1 MLWVVLVL
9 MTAAAAAAVVVPLL
23 RPAGP
28 RSQRGAYDR
37 QVYRDQLN
45 EVEADVD
52 RGVVTA
58 EEAAGARREIERRLL
73 ATEPDDVRPV
83 RAAIRPHYVAAGAIA
98 VVVPALGLAV
108 YLTLGTP
115 AAPELVAVHRPPAA
129 PADSMATAGD
139 LDSRTA
145 ELAARLEGE
154 PNDLGGWLLLGRS
167 YSVLARYEEA
177 VAAFRRAA
185 ALAPG
190 NADVQATLGEGLVL
204 AADGIV
210 EDRAVSVFEV
220 VLTIDQRHPA
230 ARYFMAL
237 ARAQR
242 GAVEDAFER
251 WRALLDDT
259 PADATYRPE
268 IEARIREAAVD
279 LGRDVAEI
287 LPERAQASSD
297 AASETARGPSREDI
311 EAAAQMSADEQAA
324 MIRGMV
330 EGLAGKLE
338 ESPDD
343 LEGWLRLAR
352 AYGVIEERDKAREA
366 HARAA
371 RLRPADVAILLDYAG
386 AIMNADE
393 SERAVPTPAAD
404 VLRRVLE
411 LDAENPGALYY
422 LGLADA
428 EAGRRDE
435 AAATWRRLLAR
446 LEPGTEA
453 YQTVET
459 SLNALL
465 AAP

>member
-9 MTAAAAAAVVVPLL
+9 MTAAAAAVVVVPLV

-28 RSQRGAYDR
+28 RGRRAAYDR
-37 QVYRDQLN
+37 QVYRDQLS
-45 EVEADVD
+45 EVDADVE
-52 RGVVTA
+52 RGVLTA

-73 ATEPDDVRPV
+73 ATDADDAKPM
-83 RAAIRPHYVAAGAIA
+83 RATLRPHYVAAGAIA
-98 VVVPALGLAV
+98 VAVPALGLAV
-108 YLTLGTP
+108 YLTLGSP
-115 AAPELVAVHRPPAA
+115 AAPELVALHRPPAA
-129 PADSMATAGD
+129 AADSMATAGD
-139 LDSRTA
+139 LDGRIA
-145 ELAARLEGE
+145 ELAARLEEE

-167 YSVLARYEEA
+167 HSILARYEEA

-204 AADGIV
+204 AADGVV
-210 EDRAVSVFEV
+210 EDRAESVFEV

-230 ARYFMAL
+230 ARYYVAL

-242 GAVEDAFER
+242 GAIEDAFER

-259 PADATYRPE
+259 PADAPYRPE

-287 LPERAQASSD
+287 LPERPQASSD
-297 AASETARGPSREDI
+297 VDSEMARGPSREDI
-311 EAAAQMSADEQAA
+311 EAASQMSADEQAA

-330 EGLAGKLE
+330 EGLASKLE

-352 AYGVIEERDKAREA
+352 AYGVLEERDKAREA
-366 HARAA
+366 HAQAA
-371 RLRPADVAILLDYAG
+371 RLRPADVGILLDYAG

-393 SERAVPTPAAD
+393 SERTVPAPAAE
-404 VLRRVLE
+404 VLRRVVE

-435 AAATWRRLLAR
+435 AAATWRRLLAG

-453 YQTVET
+453 YETVET
-459 SLNALL
+459 SLDALL